1 MQSECALV
9 CVCVFVLVSC
19 HCHRSAYVCCLLSVA
34 GLSLAER
41 CLFASSL
48 STDSFHI
55 AADVMLL
62 LLLLLL
68 LPPMLMLLLLLLL
81 LLLLVL
87 FPCLA
92 SSLHCQWLNCHKPG
106 IGRINIQENTH
117 ARVLRVC
124 LAKLK
129 VTKLLRC
136 L

>member
-1 MQSECALV
+1 MCMCVCVCVLLVCVCLGV
-9 CVCVFVLVSC
+9 CVCVFVFVSC

-55 AADVMLL
+55 VADMMLL

-81 LLLLVL
+81 LVLL
-87 FPCLA
+87 PCLA

-106 IGRINIQENTH
+106 IGRINIQENT
-117 ARVLRVC
+117 RVRVC
-124 LAKLK
+124 EC
-129 VTKLLRC
+129 VWPS
-136 L
+136 